1 MIVLVRALKDD
12 PDDAIEIKRVI
23 GEILVDHGDAA

>member
-12 PDDAIEIKRVI
+12 PDDAIETKRVI